1 MKDLITCVASV
12 MLLMVFLQQFV
23 LNQTTYAR
31 LAGAE
36 NAAKEF
42 RIELEDSGDRELDAG
57 DVRVRNLKERIAAC
71 VGCEPSEVSFSIN
84 KISENEGH
92 DANSASSNSLDSSDG
107 AGGGSSEDSSGSE
120 GSDTQTRIASTTYG
134 YEISMPVRNIIGS
147 ADFLGITDE
156 ENQVTHTI
164 RQTAK
169 IEEEIE
175 EVKEKGDSKKDEGE
189 NSSESPK
196 ESHDTQDTQEKTGG
210 GNEQHDTND
219 SDAHIDGLTS

>member
-12 MLLMVFLQQFV
+12 MLIMVFLQQFV

-42 RIELEDSGDRELDAG
+42 RLELEDSGDRDVDAG
-57 DVRVRNLKERIAAC
+57 DVRVRKLKESIAAC
-71 VGCEPSEVSFSIN
+71 VGCEPSEVSFSIS
-84 KISENEGH
+84 KISEEEGTSEETKGAGKSEG
-92 DANSASSNSLDSSDG
+92 DGAASDG
-107 AGGGSSEDSSGSE
+107 QA
-120 GSDTQTRIASTTYG
+120 TQTRFASTTYG

-164 RQTAK
+164 RSIAK
-169 IEEEIE
+169 IEEVE
-175 EVKEKGDSKKDEGE
+175 EVKEKSDSKEDESGS
-189 NSSESPK
+189 SSESSK
-196 ESHDTQDTQEKTGG
+196 ESQEIQDTGG
-210 GNEQHDTND
+210 SDEQHDTHD

>member
-42 RIELEDSGDRELDAG
+42 RLELEDSGDRDIDAG
-57 DVRVRNLKERIAAC
+57 DVRVRKLKESIAAC

-84 KISENEGH
+84 KISEEEEKSEE
-92 DANSASSNSLDSSDG
+92 AEG
-107 AGGGSSEDSSGSE
+107 AGKSEDDDAANASQSA
-120 GSDTQTRIASTTYG
+120 QTRTASTTYG
-134 YEISMPVRNIIGS
+134 YEISVPVRNIIGS
-147 ADFLGITDE
+147 GNFLGITDE
-156 ENQVTHTI
+156 ENQITHTI
-164 RQTAK
+164 RSTAK

-175 EVKEKGDSKKDEGE
+175 GKGDSD
-189 NSSESPK
+189 
-196 ESHDTQDTQEKTGG
+196 
-210 GNEQHDTND
+210 EQHDTHD

>member
-12 MLLMVFLQQFV
+12 MLIMVFLQQFV

-42 RIELEDSGDRELDAG
+42 RLELEDSGDRDVDAG
-57 DVRVRNLKERIAAC
+57 DVRVRKLKESIAAC
-71 VGCEPSEVSFSIN
+71 VGCEPSEVSFSIS
-84 KISENEGH
+84 KISEEEEKAEEAEG
-92 DANSASSNSLDSSDG
+92 AND
-107 AGGGSSEDSSGSE
+107 SE
-120 GSDTQTRIASTTYG
+120 GDDAANASQSAQTRSASTTYG
-134 YEISMPVRNIIGS
+134 YEISVPVRNIIGS

-156 ENQVTHTI
+156 ENQITHTI
-164 RQTAK
+164 RSTAK

-175 EVKEKGDSKKDEGE
+175 EAKEKNDSKKDEGGS
-189 NSSESPK
+189 SSESSK
-196 ESHDTQDTQEKTGG
+196 ESKEIQDTGG
-210 GNEQHDTND
+210 SDEQHDTHD

>member
-42 RIELEDSGDRELDAG
+42 RLELEDSGDRDIDAG
-57 DVRVRNLKERIAAC
+57 DVRVRRLKESIAAC

-84 KISENEGH
+84 KISESENYEVGTD
-92 DANSASSNSLDSSDG
+92 DAG
-107 AGGGSSEDSSGSE
+107 ESSEDSSSGSSDDG
-120 GSDTQTRIASTTYG
+120 GSSMETRVASTTYG
-134 YEISMPVRNIIGS
+134 YEISVPVRNIIGS

-156 ENQVTHTI
+156 ENQITHTI
-164 RQTAK
+164 RSTAK

-175 EVKEKGDSKKDEGE
+175 EAKKKSDSKE
-189 NSSESPK
+189 NESRGSSESSK
-196 ESHDTQDTQEKTGG
+196 ESQEIQDTGG
-210 GNEQHDTND
+210 SDEQHDTHD

>member
-42 RIELEDSGDRELDAG
+42 RLELEDSGDRDVDVG
-57 DVRVRNLKERIAAC
+57 DVRVRKLKESIAAC

-84 KISENEGH
+84 KISESENYEVGSD
-92 DANSASSNSLDSSDG
+92 DAGENSDG
-107 AGGGSSEDSSGSE
+107 SSAGGSSDDGGSSME
-120 GSDTQTRIASTTYG
+120 TRVASTTYG
-134 YEISMPVRNIIGS
+134 YEISVPVRNIIGS

-156 ENQVTHTI
+156 ENQITHTI
-164 RQTAK
+164 RSTAK

-175 EVKEKGDSKKDEGE
+175 GKGGSD
-189 NSSESPK
+189 
-196 ESHDTQDTQEKTGG
+196 
-210 GNEQHDTND
+210 EQHDTHD

>member
-42 RIELEDSGDRELDAG
+42 RLELENSGDRDIDAG
-57 DVRVRNLKERIAAC
+57 DVRVRKLKESIAAC

-84 KISENEGH
+84 KISESENYEVGSD
-92 DANSASSNSLDSSDG
+92 DAGENSDG
-107 AGGGSSEDSSGSE
+107 SSAGGSSDDGGSSME
-120 GSDTQTRIASTTYG
+120 TRVASTTYG
-134 YEISMPVRNIIGS
+134 YEISVPVRNIIGS

-156 ENQVTHTI
+156 ENQITHII
-164 RQTAK
+164 RSTAR

-175 EVKEKGDSKKDEGE
+175 EAKEKSDSKEDESRG
-189 NSSESPK
+189 SSESSK
-196 ESHDTQDTQEKTGG
+196 ESQGIQDTGG
-210 GNEQHDTND
+210 SDEQHDTHD

>member
-42 RIELEDSGDRELDAG
+42 GLELEDSGDRDIDAG
-57 DVRVRNLKERIAAC
+57 DVRVRKLKESIAAC
-71 VGCEPSEVSFSIN
+71 VGCEPSEVSFSMS
-84 KISENEGH
+84 KISESENYEVGSD
-92 DANSASSNSLDSSDG
+92 DAGENSDG
-107 AGGGSSEDSSGSE
+107 SSAGESSEDSSSGSSDDG
-120 GSDTQTRIASTTYG
+120 GSNMETRVASTTYG
-134 YEISMPVRNIIGS
+134 YEIRVPVRNIIGS

-156 ENQVTHTI
+156 ENQIIHTF
-164 RQTAK
+164 RSTAK

-175 EVKEKGDSKKDEGE
+175 GKGDSD
-189 NSSESPK
+189 
-196 ESHDTQDTQEKTGG
+196 
-210 GNEQHDTND
+210 EQHDTHD

>member
-42 RIELEDSGDRELDAG
+42 RLELEDSGDRDVDAG
-57 DVRVRNLKERIAAC
+57 DVRVRKLKESIAAC

-84 KISENEGH
+84 KISESENYEVGSD
-92 DANSASSNSLDSSDG
+92 DAG
-107 AGGGSSEDSSGSE
+107 ESSEDSSSGSSDDG
-120 GSDTQTRIASTTYG
+120 GSSMETQVASTTYG
-134 YEISMPVRNIIGS
+134 YEISVPVRNIIGS

-156 ENQVTHTI
+156 ENQITHTI
-164 RQTAK
+164 RSTAR

-175 EVKEKGDSKKDEGE
+175 EAKEKSDSKEDESRG
-189 NSSESPK
+189 SSESSK
-196 ESHDTQDTQEKTGG
+196 ESQGIQDTGG
-210 GNEQHDTND
+210 SDEQHDTHD